1 MIHEQTDE
9 IGLEILAMVRIQCIQ
24 IVLESVTLFNLN
36 LDRNNLDIVQCTLY
50 TFYLNMN
57 SILYTVQ
64 CTHRVMKTDEY
75 TMHIFPN
82 SLTCN

>member
-36 LDRNNLDIVQCTLY
+36 LDRNNLDMYSVHY
-50 TFYLNMN
+50 TH
-57 SILYTVQ
+57 ST
-64 CTHRVMKTDEY
+64 
-75 TMHIFPN
+75 
-82 SLTCN
+82 